1 MKGEGEEEE
10 GWISRDLL
18 FIVIVLKEGEYEAS
32 RRVTSGGT
40 MLLIHAFI
48 SWVCGSR
55 AFLLLSFSVVFLF
68 VFFIHLYITFWSS
81 VYPFCR
87 VRHPFLFFLY

>member
-1 MKGEGEEEE
+1 MRPVAGSLRG
-10 GWISRDLL
+10 
-18 FIVIVLKEGEYEAS
+18 AN
-32 RRVTSGGT
+32 

-55 AFLLLSFSVVFLF
+55 ASLLLSFSVVFLF

-87 VRHPFLFFLY
+87 VRHPFLFFVLNTSYPSVC